1 MYISVWRHM
10 SVYGA
15 GVCAHRLMSSQK
27 TEWGSRSPVVGLSG
41 GCGVVSHTQGPLKMR
56 KRSVTDFSPQPQ
68 YSCPHNNQNHLCKF
82 MNRNFPKAERSRL
95 YVNLWYQHTCLEG
108 QSAIVGQKLYGLF
121 SKETH
126 LRHSTRFL
134 FSWNKT
140 VLTWRNFTKM
150 SSVFL
155 LTVENYQNKS

>member
-1 MYISVWRHM
+1 MKAH
-10 SVYGA
+10 A
-15 GVCAHRLMSSQK
+15 CVCAHWIVCSQK
-27 TEWGSRSPVVGLSG
+27 TERGTRSPEVRLSS
-41 GCGVVSHTQGPLKMR
+41 GCGVVSHTQVPRKMR
-56 KRSVTDFSPQPQ
+56 KHSVTDYSSQPQ
-68 YSCPHNNQNHLCKF
+68 NSCSHNNQDHSCKF
-82 MNRNFPKAERSRL
+82 TNRNVPKAERSRL

-108 QSAIVGQKLYGLF
+108 QSAIVGQKRYSLF

-134 FSWNKT
+134 FSRNKT

-155 LTVENYQNKS
+155 LTIENFQNKS